1 MACEIGNRTVLKFDT
16 EDGVAVALARY
27 IADLSERFI
36 KEKGSFNVV
45 LSGGSLI
52 DTMRYLTR
60 APYKESVDW
69 PKWSIFWL
77 DERVVPL
84 DSKDSN
90 YRLAWDGL
98 LKYVTIPNNQI
109 YAINDKLSPEGA
121 AEDYEAGLRD
131 LVDRRILPLSN
142 ASGFPSFDLML
153 VGMGP
158 DGHVASLFP
167 NRPQRYEK
175 KRWVTYIT
183 DSPKPPPPRI
193 TLTFPVIN
201 SSSEIAMVVTG
212 ADLAGAVKDV
222 LENPDS
228 DLPASEVSAQGLL
241 TWFLDNDAASQ
252 L

>member
-1 MACEIGNRTVLKFDT
+1 MGRQPH
-16 EDGVAVALARY
+16 RY
-27 IADLSERFI
+27 YEA
-36 KEKGSFNVV
+36 NQQ
-45 LSGGSLI
+45 
-52 DTMRYLTR
+52 YLTR

-90 YRLAWDGL
+90 YKLAWDGL

-121 AEDYEAGLRD
+121 AEDYEARLRD
-131 LVDRRILPLSN
+131 LVDRRILPLSD

>member
-1 MACEIGNRTVLKFDT
+1 MTTLTLFFRCFFVSAYLHVL
-16 EDGVAVALARY
+16 
-27 IADLSERFI
+27 IQ
-36 KEKGSFNVV
+36 
-45 LSGGSLI
+45 
-52 DTMRYLTR
+52 
-60 APYKESVDW
+60 
-69 PKWSIFWL
+69 
-77 DERVVPL
+77 
-84 DSKDSN
+84 
-90 YRLAWDGL
+90 
-98 LKYVTIPNNQI
+98 VTIPNNQI

-121 AEDYEAGLRD
+121 AEDYEARLRD
-131 LVDRRILPLSN
+131 LVDRRILPLSD